1 MKMSTQKYKNLYS
14 NSLSTALFTVFV
26 CFYCQKSLA
35 IIGYEETTNKMID
48 TTFSIYDINIAD
60 DFQYYD
66 FEDRQYKNGY
76 VEFKDYTAAGLR
88 LETKEIETS
97 KPRIFIIDYN

>member
-1 MKMSTQKYKNLYS
+1 MSTQKYINLFS
-14 NSLSTALFTVFV
+14 KPLSIALFTVLI

-35 IIGYEETTNKMID
+35 VIGYEETTNKMID

-88 LETKEIETS
+88 VEAKEIETS
-97 KPRIFIIDYN
+97 KSRIFIIDYD